1 MFTIM
6 VPFLVQQKGQEYFLI
21 YSYAIY
27 HLLNYHTHF
36 QLAYAIRRYKGLV
49 QIKFEFSNHNF
60 KKN

>member
-6 VPFLVQQKGQEYFLI
+6 VPFLLSQKGQEYCLI
-21 YSYAIY
+21 YSCAIY
-27 HLLNYHTHF
+27 HLLNYHAHF
-36 QLAYAIRRYKGLV
+36 QLAYAIWRYKGLS